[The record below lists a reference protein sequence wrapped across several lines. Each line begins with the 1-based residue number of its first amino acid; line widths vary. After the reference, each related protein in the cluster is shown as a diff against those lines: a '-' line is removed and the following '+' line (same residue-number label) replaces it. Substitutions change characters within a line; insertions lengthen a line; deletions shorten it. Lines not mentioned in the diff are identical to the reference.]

1 MSDSVTGVVMCE
13 RCRKHAA
20 EIVSKNGRKLCGEC
34 HLDETGTHRPPRG
47 EGEPEE

>member
-1 MSDSVTGVVMCE
+1 VPLECS
-13 RCRKHAA
+13 
-20 EIVSKNGRKLCGEC
+20 IKLLNIFQIEG